1 MTNNKKILVL
11 VLCSRNYLSK
21 ISSSSQRDI
30 WGKYEKKIKF
40 FHFVGKVDKKNG
52 EVNYINKNNES
63 YLLLNVDDG
72 YSSIAQKT
80 LLALEDVYSR
90 FDFDFIFRTNTS
102 SYINVNRLEKFISDN
117 EKILEYCGKKLIT
130 ENGDTIASG
139 AGFFLSRK
147 NVELLLKKR
156 NYFEESLPDD
166 VAIARLLK
174 RFNIHPNESPRTDL
188 KGVPSPTDAYYGN
201 DFHYRCRL
209 DPNYHRIL
217 EPKLMSYLE
226 KATNKNNFLVYLEYY
241 FLKLL
246 FVSTNLKLV
255 NKVIQKY
262 YSYKF
267 YGEMQLGNK
276 LIYKKN
282 NKGYFK

>member
-1 MTNNKKILVL
+1 
-11 VLCSRNYLSK
+11 
-21 ISSSSQRDI
+21 
-30 WGKYEKKIKF
+30 
-40 FHFVGKVDKKNG
+40 
-52 EVNYINKNNES
+52 
-63 YLLLNVDDG
+63 
-72 YSSIAQKT
+72 
-80 LLALEDVYSR
+80 
-90 FDFDFIFRTNTS
+90 
-102 SYINVNRLEKFISDN
+102 
-117 EKILEYCGKKLIT
+117 
-130 ENGDTIASG
+130 
-139 AGFFLSRK
+139 
-147 NVELLLKKR
+147 
-156 NYFEESLPDD
+156 
-166 VAIARLLK
+166 
-174 RFNIHPNESPRTDL
+174 
-188 KGVPSPTDAYYGN
+188 VPSPTDAYYGN

-226 KATNKNNFLVYLEYY
+226 NATNKNNFLVYLEYY